1 MKYFRKLNLRDF
13 RSKYRKVVNLVAMIV
28 VFATTYALILPAI
41 TLESD
46 KASQLSGI
54 SISETTTE
62 TQSNEAPPVEVTESS
77 SQETEESSG

>member
-1 MKYFRKLNLRDF
+1 MKFFRKLNLRDF
-13 RSKYRKVVNLVAMIV
+13 RSKYRKVVNLVAIIV

-54 SISETTTE
+54 SVSETNSE
-62 TQSNEAPPVEVTESS
+62 TLNRETSEERCQSLQVRKLKRAL
-77 SQETEESSG
+77 